1 LQDLLLPFG
10 VALGLGLLVGFQ
22 RERTKAALAGVRTF
36 PLITLAGA
44 LCGAL
49 SRELA
54 AGWIVA
60 AGLIALTAL
69 VLAGNVAGW
78 RQGQGGVGT
87 TTEVAALVMF
97 LVGGLAVLGFVPL
110 AVITGGVVAVLLH
123 FKQPMHGL
131 ARKLSDAEVQALMRI
146 VLIGLVI
153 LPALPD
159 ETYGPY
165 EVLNPFR
172 IWLMVV
178 LIVGISVASFL
189 LYRLVSTRTGTL
201 LGGVLGGLISSTATT
216 ASHARRAG
224 EDPGFGRMAA
234 AVVMVASTVIFVR
247 IFVEVG
253 AVAPRLLPRIAAPLA
268 TLALFNVGLSAIGIA
283 RVRRR
288 EVDGPEREDPTELK
302 AALVFGALY
311 GVILFAVAAAKH
323 HFGDAGLYGVATVS
337 GLTDVDAITLSI
349 ATLAD
354 AGRVEVGTAW
364 RAILLAVSANMVF
377 KTVLGLALGGRA
389 MIRPLALLF
398 APSLVAGLA
407 ILAFWPWE

>member
-1 LQDLLLPFG
+1 LLPFG

-22 RERTKAALAGVRTF
+22 RERAKGELAGVRTF
-36 PLITLAGA
+36 PLIALAGA
-44 LCGAL
+44 MCGIL
-49 SRELA
+49 GRELA
-54 AGWIVA
+54 TGWIVA

-69 VLAGNVAGW
+69 ILAGNVASW
-78 RQGQGGVGT
+78 RRGQTGVGT
-87 TTEVAALVMF
+87 TTEVAAVVMF
-97 LVGGLAVLGFVPL
+97 LVGGLAVLGFLPL
-110 AVITGGVVAVLLH
+110 AVVTGGVVAVLLH

-131 ARKLSDAEVQALMRI
+131 ARNLSDDEVRALMRI

-165 EVLNPFR
+165 QVLNPFR

-224 EDPGFGRMAA
+224 EEPGFARIAA
-234 AVVMVASTVIFVR
+234 AVVMVASTMVFAR

-253 AVAPRLLPRIAAPLA
+253 AVAPALVPRIAGPLA
-268 TLALFNVGLSAIGIA
+268 IVAVFNVGLSAIGIA

-288 EVDGPEREDPTELK
+288 QMDGPVQEDPTELK

-311 GVILFAVAAAKH
+311 GAILFAVAAAKH
-323 HFGDAGLYGVATVS
+323 HFGDAGLYTVATFS
-337 GLTDVDAITLSI
+337 GLTDVDAITLSV

-364 RAILLAVSANMVF
+364 RAILLAVSANLVF
-377 KTVLGLALGGRA
+377 KAGLGVALGGRA

-398 APSLVAGLA
+398 APSLAAGIAVLY
-407 ILAFWPWE
+407 FWP